1 MEEKDEKI
9 VEKLDAINKTLE
21 RILETMKKPENKI
34 VRGMTIASLSASL
47 LGAGLFGIIDFIIK
61 TFFGG

>member
-1 MEEKDEKI
+1 MKGTDDEI
-9 VEKLDAINKTLE
+9 TEKLDAINKTLE
-21 RILETMKKPENKI
+21 GMLATMRKPENKI

-61 TFFGG
+61 NFFGG